1 MEQLF
6 NPEDIKTFNPKELD
20 NKTLHIKTI
29 QNEGVTIVA
38 GKDMETGIVYVL
50 STKINL

>member
-1 MEQLF
+1 MNNLF
-6 NPEDIKTFNPKELD
+6 NLEDIKTFEPKELD
-20 NKTLHIKTI
+20 NKTLRIKTI

-38 GKDMETGIVYVL
+38 GKDTETGIVYLL